1 MYFAYSTTSKK
12 KETRISYD
20 ATSKRFDLKDSTV
33 WKRFFDKANNTKTVG
48 QLFSTKQN
56 ENDDNRFTNK
66 QTKQLFIS
74 LR

>member
-1 MYFAYSTTSKK
+1 MEA
-12 KETRISYD
+12 I
-20 ATSKRFDLKDSTV
+20 
-33 WKRFFDKANNTKTVG
+33 FDKANNTKTVG

>member
-1 MYFAYSTTSKK
+1 MEA
-12 KETRISYD
+12 I
-20 ATSKRFDLKDSTV
+20 
-33 WKRFFDKANNTKTVG
+33 FDKANNTKTVG
-48 QLFSTKQN
+48 QFFSTKQN